1 METTTAGLVL
11 REVNYKEADKILT
24 VLTPEGKLTVAARG
38 ARRKGSRITACT
50 QLFAYSE
57 MELFTYRDRT
67 SMNGGETVE
76 IFPGLRR
83 DIELMSL
90 GAYFMELL
98 EAVTQENEDSRA
110 LLSLALNSL
119 YALDTLKK
127 PQKVVKPAFELRLM
141 CLTGFA
147 PMVENCAVCGEGF
160 PENARFNVTQGV
172 LHCAAC
178 REHIPGGI
186 SMPVSPGTLAAIRHI
201 IRCDIRK
208 LFSFTASEGT
218 LDELGNVSEAYI
230 YAQLDRGFHTL
241 DFYKGLFAL

>member
-1 METTTAGLVL
+1 M
-11 REVNYKEADKILT
+11 
-24 VLTPEGKLTVAARG
+24 P
-38 ARRKGSRITACT
+38 
-50 QLFAYSE
+50 
-57 MELFTYRDRT
+57 FTRQ
-67 SMNGGETVE
+67 TVE

-147 PMVENCAVCGEGF
+147 PMVENCAVCGEEF
-160 PENARFNVTQGV
+160 PENARFNVTQG
-172 LHCAAC
+172 
-178 REHIPGGI
+178 
-186 SMPVSPGTLAAIRHI
+186 
-201 IRCDIRK
+201 
-208 LFSFTASEGT
+208 
-218 LDELGNVSEAYI
+218 AYPCP
-230 YAQLDRGFHTL
+230 
-241 DFYKGLFAL
+241 